1 MTNAM
6 TVTDA
11 VTTRRSVREFLD
23 KPVDYEVIRR
33 VMDTARWAASGCN
46 FQPWEASIVTGQPLK
61 DLQAK
66 ITTSAP
72 QAAEYDW
79 TAPGTEEAYK
89 ERLNGISAG
98 MFGAMGIARDDGAAR
113 MAAMMRNAT
122 SFDAPCV
129 MFIYFPRLMK
139 EPQWSDTGMWLQT
152 VALLLRDEVAPCC
165 TSLALPEEGAPSGAR
180 PEAERS
186 EAAQEPG
193 GAAAAA
199 DGGPNVARTRRA
211 SDPACTTR
219 TRPPDGSD
227 GSTLDSGNQR
237 AGSCANAAVSAAA
250 MPSMGWK
257 VRSSRATQVLR
268 SGRATVRS
276 APRAPAGP
284 TVPASWDQWP
294 PFPRST

>member
-1 MTNAM
+1 M

-152 VALLLRDEVAPCC
+152 VALLLR
-165 TSLALPEEGAPSGAR
+165 EEGLDSCFQEYMALYANIIRDFLGLDH
-180 PEAERS
+180 ERYMLFCGM
-186 EAAQEPG
+186 AIG
-193 GAAAAA
+193 Y
-199 DGGPNVARTRRA
+199 R
-211 SDPACTTR
+211 DPAAPLNNFER
-219 TRPPDGSD
+219 ERVP
-227 GSTLDSGNQR
+227 LDDH
-237 AGSCANAAVSAAA
+237 
-250 MPSMGWK
+250 
-257 VRSSRATQVLR
+257 VRFF
-268 SGRATVRS
+268 G
-276 APRAPAGP
+276 
-284 TVPASWDQWP
+284 
-294 PFPRST
+294 FE